1 METIN
6 NNNNVNNHEEFNILG
21 QTKEEW
27 NFWLEETFCFLELY
41 SYLLNSGQLTL
52 NVDDYLPNNIQEF
65 TLRVSYSVYF
75 RSALNKYQNNC
86 IDWYVDAKKTIEFR
100 RDYLENVI
108 PKDKWDCRHY
118 NAINNLFTLM
128 KKNPP
133 IFQKD
138 KLFMPILDNQYFNS
152 LTKFINITN
161 ETNVDDIMQLNV
173 NNGLIEDGIDKIMEG
188 EVGMKKDNWSQILK
202 NNMEKDE
209 IFIILKLT
217 EKVKLKPNFNSKI
230 DEIDKIGNSVETKKR
245 SSLLF
250 TKHTIPIFQISLE
263 TLGLMLSV
271 DMVDKKSIRRFN
283 DYFNELRK
291 YLITTCI
298 AYVELNSNPKLAEKF
313 NSKSEINTKQGNKI
327 DDKNDLVVDSNTI
340 RDIMF
345 KCWRS
350 ERRQKRQNQSYN
362 INDIIGKVPKKWE
375 KMAIEAYEKISYHI
389 DSVFEKCPGLWKD
402 HLIFGLYCSIWFIWT
417 FLSCMIILNINEI
430 DEKKLELHRDFSF
443 TLIGDLS
450 ESTYKKMK
458 KKTNTKY
465 DNLIDLL
472 FNYSKEYYDIS
483 PVNLEDL
490 RYKYYPKFEWIGNM
504 NVLMKK
510 IFYAQ
515 ISAKQEKIIDI
526 DRREMMTI
534 VNLKRI
540 NKWFSSII
548 IRIIWISY
556 CFHDKNISYIQGINE
571 FMDLM
576 EFELKKKEQKK
587 SFTFNYLISLVNEKY
602 ESEKENFQTCIEIW
616 SELDLIHRKIRYYL
630 PEGCDV
636 PDSFWAFKSGNW
648 FTHARFSLLSKP
660 VCEKKEEKSVSLLL
674 RDDIDMNCEKIASKL
689 PIYIDFKNLKNEDFD
704 SLLQMLKV
712 INNADLSDLENFLI
726 FWTKLSPRGYYTF
739 PFYQIGEEISR
750 RLILLSRKIPK
761 ELDKNLDSFLSNL
774 KDFSE

>member
-1 METIN
+1 
-6 NNNNVNNHEEFNILG
+6 
-21 QTKEEW
+21 
-27 NFWLEETFCFLELY
+27 
-41 SYLLNSGQLTL
+41 
-52 NVDDYLPNNIQEF
+52 
-65 TLRVSYSVYF
+65 
-75 RSALNKYQNNC
+75 
-86 IDWYVDAKKTIEFR
+86 
-100 RDYLENVI
+100 
-108 PKDKWDCRHY
+108 
-118 NAINNLFTLM
+118 
-128 KKNPP
+128 
-133 IFQKD
+133 
-138 KLFMPILDNQYFNS
+138 
-152 LTKFINITN
+152 
-161 ETNVDDIMQLNV
+161 
-173 NNGLIEDGIDKIMEG
+173 
-188 EVGMKKDNWSQILK
+188 
-202 NNMEKDE
+202 
-209 IFIILKLT
+209 
-217 EKVKLKPNFNSKI
+217 
-230 DEIDKIGNSVETKKR
+230 
-245 SSLLF
+245 
-250 TKHTIPIFQISLE
+250 
-263 TLGLMLSV
+263 
-271 DMVDKKSIRRFN
+271 
-283 DYFNELRK
+283 
-291 YLITTCI
+291 
-298 AYVELNSNPKLAEKF
+298 
-313 NSKSEINTKQGNKI
+313 
-327 DDKNDLVVDSNTI
+327 
-340 RDIMF
+340 
-345 KCWRS
+345 
-350 ERRQKRQNQSYN
+350 
-362 INDIIGKVPKKWE
+362 
-375 KMAIEAYEKISYHI
+375 
-389 DSVFEKCPGLWKD
+389 
-402 HLIFGLYCSIWFIWT
+402 
-417 FLSCMIILNINEI
+417 
-430 DEKKLELHRDFSF
+430 
-443 TLIGDLS
+443 
-450 ESTYKKMK
+450 MK